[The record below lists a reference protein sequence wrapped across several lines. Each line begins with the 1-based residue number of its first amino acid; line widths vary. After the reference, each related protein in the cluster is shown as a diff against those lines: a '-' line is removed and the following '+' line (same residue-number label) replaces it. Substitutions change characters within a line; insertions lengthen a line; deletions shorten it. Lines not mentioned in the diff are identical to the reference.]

1 MEAAC
6 RWAANGS
13 RHSKLDHHGTVF
25 TRDVLGQAYS
35 TTPLRDRD
43 AACAGQHPAAH
54 RAADTTGEQMNTEVG
69 DRTTHPATS
78 AGDSVL
84 ADDTTTWDRHRTNGR
99 PVRVDAGNVSLSGI
113 AAEPAE
119 NPRGLLVAL
128 HGGGSRAAYFHSP
141 GARESSLVELAASL
155 GWRAVSLDRPG
166 YGDSTALQKHRL
178 DTAAQARILL
188 DAVEQLRDG
197 LPLVLVGH
205 SMGSI
210 VALQLARLI
219 EREARDIHLLGTA
232 LSGAPLLYT
241 PEQQTFHASIDAS
254 GPTVRRPPGTR
265 AEPAEWLGP
274 EGTYPEQLRERLH
287 EVLSKVPS
295 GEMADAAGAPELT
308 SALLTQTRFPVQFAV
323 AEYEATMAPAPEV
336 YARAIEVLPRDA
348 ESELLIVRGVGHN
361 MSLSHRAR
369 SYHLRVMSFAEQALA
384 ST

>member
-1 MEAAC
+1 
-6 RWAANGS
+6 
-13 RHSKLDHHGTVF
+13 
-25 TRDVLGQAYS
+25 
-35 TTPLRDRD
+35 
-43 AACAGQHPAAH
+43 
-54 RAADTTGEQMNTEVG
+54 MNTEVG
-69 DRTTHPATS
+69 DRTTHPAPP
-78 AGDSVL
+78 ARDSVL
-84 ADDTTTWDRHRTNGR
+84 ADDMTTWDRHRTNGR
-99 PVRVDAGNVSLSGI
+99 TVRVDAEDVSLSGI

-119 NPRGLLVAL
+119 DPRGLLVAL

-141 GARESSLVELAASL
+141 VARESSLVELAASL

-219 EREARDIHLLGTA
+219 EKEARDIHLLGTA

-241 PEQQTFHASIDAS
+241 PEQQTFHASIDSS

-265 AEPAEWLGP
+265 AEPTEWLGP
-274 EGTYPEQLRERLH
+274 EGTYPEQLQERLH
-287 EVLSKVPS
+287 EVISKVPS
-295 GEMADAAGAPELT
+295 GEMSDAAGAPKLT

-348 ESELLIVRGVGHN
+348 GSELLIVRGVGHN

-369 SYHLRVMSFAEQALA
+369 SYHLRVMSFAEQVLA